1 MVAKVHPSV
10 PFAAPSSPVTGLAS
24 LASLRERCGAC
35 ERCGLAAGRQ
45 QVVISRGEAT
55 ARLMLIGEAPGAQE
69 DGCGQPFVG
78 RAGQLLDQLLA
89 GADLDSARDAYLCNV
104 IKCRPP
110 ANRRPSGAEIAAC
123 RPWLEEQIA
132 AVDPPLILLLG
143 ATALAGVLGVKQ
155 GLSRLRGQWM
165 PWQGRWLM
173 PLFHPSYLLRFPNEA
188 EGSPRWLTR
197 ADLAAVRL
205 RLNSMEP
212 VHGGRPP
219 PLAPVP

>member
-10 PFAAPSSPVTGLAS
+10 PFAAPSSPVTG

-197 ADLAAVRL
+197 ADLAAVRVCL
-205 RLNSMEP
+205 DGLDAA
-212 VHGGRPP
+212 GAGPP
-219 PLAPVP
+219 CGA